1 MHSIDPSAAA
11 GMPAPRDNAKEQEA
25 APDATSWR
33 RHARPERAGAGS
45 IEQEQELNRQEPSH
59 QQPGVAERLPE
70 SEAIEARR
78 RDLAAVA
85 SDWLWEIDADC
96 RFTFVS
102 KRFTESSGV
111 AWEQIVG
118 LRCGELVGLGFDR
131 AGMATL
137 LSTIAARDAFHDCI
151 YRVAPS
157 GQAMR
162 FWMLSGDPYFDTATG
177 GFTGYRGTGTDVT
190 ARIEREAAMTEAVRR
205 AEMAEQEARAAR
217 IRLVDAIE
225 AIPEGFVLHDADDR
239 LVLCNARYG
248 EIYGLTAELMTPGV
262 RFEDVL
268 RGSAGRGTFVPD
280 GDHPDEWIARRL
292 ALHRTANRDHFEQRL
307 TNGRWLQVAERRTSD
322 GGTVGILV
330 DVTAARQREAIE
342 REREKLTAL
351 GHLARGAS
359 HEINN
364 LLQPALVF
372 PALVRERLPPD
383 DFESREDLDCVLDS
397 VRKVSGIIRDVAL
410 FARNDEPVLTKL
422 DMVRELR
429 AALGFVRDLMRPA
442 ITLRAVDLDRHPGCL
457 VAANK
462 TQLIQVLTNL
472 VVNAAQATKGT
483 ATITVATGRS
493 EPSAEAAERLSIEPG
508 RAYLTVA
515 VTDTGNGMDAATQAR
530 VFEPFFTTKP
540 IGQGTGL
547 GLSAV
552 HGILRSWH
560 GAVTVQST
568 PGVGSTFTL
577 YLPIV
582 EAGDGL

>member
-1 MHSIDPSAAA
+1 MHGIDAA
-11 GMPAPRDNAKEQEA
+11 GMTIARDNVEAQQA
-25 APDATSWR
+25 APEAISQR
-33 RHARPERAGAGS
+33 RHGGPERAEPGPTEP
-45 IEQEQELNRQEPSH
+45 EQEPGQESSH
-59 QQPGVAERLPE
+59 QQGVVADHLLELVA
-70 SEAIEARR
+70 SEAWR
-78 RDLAAVA
+78 RDLAAVS
-85 SDWLWEIDADC
+85 SDWLWETDADS
-96 RFTFVS
+96 RFTFIS
-102 KRFTESSGV
+102 KRFTETSGI
-111 AWEQIVG
+111 AWEQVAG
-118 LRCGELVGLGFDR
+118 RRFGDLVEPGFDR
-131 AGMATL
+131 AGMAAL
-137 LSTIAARDAFHDCI
+137 LAMIAAREGFHDCI
-151 YRVAPS
+151 CRVAPA
-157 GQAMR
+157 GQATR
-162 FWMLSGDPYFDTATG
+162 FWVLSGNPYFDTATG
-177 GFTGYRGTGTDVT
+177 GFAGYRGTGTDVT
-190 ARIEREAAMTEAVRR
+190 ARIEREAAMNEAVRR
-205 AEMAEQEARAAR
+205 AELAEQEARCAR
-217 IRLVDAIE
+217 TRLVEAIE

-268 RGSAGRGTFVPD
+268 RGSAGRGTFIPD
-280 GDHPDEWIARRL
+280 GDSLDDWVAQRL

-307 TNGRWLQVAERRTSD
+307 TSGRWLQVAERRTSD

-351 GHLARGAS
+351 GHLARGAA

-372 PALVRERLPPD
+372 PELVRDRLPPD
-383 DFESREDLDCVLDS
+383 DIESREDLDCVLDS

-410 FARNDEPVLTKL
+410 FARNDEPVLTTL
-422 DMVRELR
+422 DMVEELR
-429 AALGFVRDLMRPA
+429 GALAFVRDLMRPA
-442 ITLRAVDLDRHPGCL
+442 ITLREVDLDRHPGCL

-483 ATITVATGRS
+483 ATITVTTGRT
-493 EPSAEAAERLSIEPG
+493 EPSAEAAERLAIEHG
-508 RAYLTVA
+508 RGYLTVA
-515 VTDTGNGMDAATQAR
+515 VTDTGSGMDEVTRAR

-560 GAVTVQST
+560 GAITVEST

-582 EAGDGL
+582 GVGDAA